1 MGGIVTS
8 ILETASVRNGNRIA
22 VTFEDRSISYRELDS
37 LANRIART
45 LLAAG
50 TGRGDRV
57 GIFLDK
63 SIESVACLFGIMKCG
78 AVCVPLDPTGPVE
91 RIAYIVADC
100 GIRQLITSAGKK
112 RKLAEILALSPPLG
126 AVVAVGAGPIDID
139 AGAAAAVTWEAVL
152 AQSDAALPAAAIDTD
167 LAYILY
173 TSGSTG
179 TPKGVMIT
187 HRNVLCFVDWACD
200 YFGLTEDD
208 RCSCHAPFHFD
219 ITLFDLYATM
229 RRGGTVCLV
238 PQEIS
243 FLGVDLLRFIVDN
256 RITVWQS
263 VPSVLT
269 IIAKQITDPGI
280 DLGNLRV
287 IFFSGEVFLPEA
299 LRDLMAKIPSA
310 RYVNIYGSTEMNDVT
325 CFPVD
330 TPPAGPV
337 LPIGKSCSHMEVFA
351 LDDEG
356 MPITKPGAV
365 GELYARGG
373 TLSAG
378 YWGDPAMTA
387 ARFVQNPLH
396 NRFQDMVYRSGDLV
410 ELDADGNYLYVGR
423 RDAQVKIRGFRINL
437 NEVEE
442 ALSRHPAVEQIA
454 VIDLE
459 DESRQRFLK
468 AFVVP
473 AEGTTL
479 AYNDLKRHCL
489 DKLPKYMVP
498 EQLELCAML
507 PKTSTGKIDRRQLR
521 QAAGSAQS

>member
-1 MGGIVTS
+1 MSGIIPS
-8 ILETASVRNGNRIA
+8 ILEAATARAGDRIA
-22 VTFEDRSISYRELDS
+22 VTFEDRAISYRELDG
-37 LANRIART
+37 LANRIAHT

-50 TGRGDRV
+50 TRHGDRV
-57 GIFLDK
+57 GVFLDK

-78 AVCVPLDPTGPVE
+78 AVCVPLDPTGPAE
-91 RIAYIVADC
+91 RIAYIIADC
-100 GIRQLITSAGKK
+100 AIRRLVTSVGKK

-126 AVVAVGAGPIDID
+126 TIVTVGSGALDID
-139 AGAAAAVTWEAVL
+139 AGDAAVVPWDTVL
-152 AQSDAALPAAAIDTD
+152 AQSETALPQTAIDTD

-179 TPKGVMIT
+179 KPKGVMIT
-187 HRNVLCFVDWACD
+187 HRNVLCFVDWASE
-200 YFGLTEDD
+200 YFGLTQDD
-208 RCSCHAPFHFD
+208 RVSCHAPFHFD
-219 ITLFDLYATM
+219 ITLFDVYATM

-243 FLGVDLLRFIVDN
+243 FLGVDLVRFIVDN

-269 IIAKQITDPGI
+269 IIAKQITGPGI
-280 DLGNLRV
+280 DLGSLRT

-330 TPPAGPV
+330 TPPLGPV
-337 LPIGKSCSHMEVFA
+337 LPIGKSCSHMNVFA
-351 LDDEG
+351 LDDDG
-356 MPITKPGAV
+356 APVTKPGAV
-365 GELYARGG
+365 GELHARGG
-373 TLSAG
+373 TLAAG
-378 YWGDPAMTA
+378 YWGDPEMTA
-387 ARFVQNPLH
+387 ARFIQNPLH
-396 NRFQDMVYRSGDLV
+396 DRFLDLVYRSGDLV

-454 VIDLE
+454 VVDLE

-473 AEGTTL
+473 AAGAAL
-479 AYNDLKRHCL
+479 AYGDLKRHCL

-498 EQLELCAML
+498 EQLELCASL

-521 QAAGSAQS
+521 QAATSAES